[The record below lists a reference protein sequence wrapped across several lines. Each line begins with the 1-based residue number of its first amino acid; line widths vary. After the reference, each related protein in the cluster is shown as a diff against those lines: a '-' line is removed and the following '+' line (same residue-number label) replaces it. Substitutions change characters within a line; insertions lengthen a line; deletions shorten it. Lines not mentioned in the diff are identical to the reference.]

1 VGLCFQTHHL
11 ATEALIP
18 HCSGESSSVY
28 SYLIVYWPE
37 TTGLPSTV
45 RPLQGQTFHLG
56 LGRIGWHTFRHSHSS
71 LLHALGVDLKVQQEL
86 LRHADIR
93 TTMNIYTHAVPAA
106 LREAN
111 SKVVNLVLPAQVACE
126 LNAPLSSLENLQL
139 TVKKGNIGRGG
150 GDRTQRYA
158 LLSY

>member
-1 VGLCFQTHHL
+1 MARELHKARVGRVLARPDQTARGRRL
-11 ATEALIP
+11 VEEALP
-18 HCSGESSSVY
+18 GAEEQVPSQESDAR
-28 SYLIVYWPE
+28 L
-37 TTGLPSTV
+37 
-45 RPLQGQTFHLG
+45 
-56 LGRIGWHTFRHSHSS
+56 
-71 LLHALGVDLKVQQEL
+71 
-86 LRHADIR
+86 
-93 TTMNIYTHAVPAA
+93 AA